1 MNQQVSHMNTDNH
14 HSPGIQISS
23 PRLAGQSGSPVMN
36 AVFRMIVVL
45 SGVFGAAWCFISAF
59 ALPILPLTVFLY
71 SLLFAGAFALIY
83 AVKRFQ
89 YPLILAFCLAYCAAV
104 WYLRESIF
112 QGFIITV
119 NRMMTAYAKHSDY
132 EFPLYLVSVPP
143 AQYSRLCTLF
153 VLFILFIVTGLVSS
167 AVIKKKSFWPAF
179 FATSP
184 LLFAALVFTITPDFS
199 SVLLLFLCWTLLI
212 LTRLPAEKKAGSA
225 KADKGFAVKSDA
237 VSAKVG
243 LFMIPAVLLCFA
255 LILASFPRQSYRH
268 PAEVEKLRT
277 SLIDSATGG
286 SLLNGGKAF
295 AGNVTHVN
303 LADAGQVKFTG
314 KTALQIKSDKQ
325 YPLYLK
331 SFAGSVYTGSSWEL
345 LPDADYT
352 GINQKLGGLNVQNMS
367 NAFFSLTG
375 RQNDPTVRPFGVEV
389 KNVAAAKQCIYAP
402 YNLATTP
409 EQITGVRF
417 INDALIRSGSLFG
430 TNRYGLYAYALPQD
444 KISSSPAG
452 VVLSLTRNSL
462 FRSGSGAAY
471 LSAQHRFSTLNFKNL
486 ADYYKSVL
494 PDSLLNSLEGKTKD
508 FISAEQEYRL
518 FMYDKYTQLPKGTK
532 EKTLGLIKQDKR
544 LNGFFTKDMTGSY
557 SYFSVNDIANA
568 VKQYLGN
575 SCYYTLAPEK
585 TPKGEDFVNYFLTK
599 SHAGYCVHFATSAAV
614 MLRAMGVPAR
624 YAEGYIVT
632 PGDYLTAGADGW
644 ANIRDSRAHAWVE
657 IYEPGLGW
665 QPFDVTPGF
674 NPNRNLTQDN
684 NPVNQPPVS
693 SAEISSVRVESAVSS
708 EPETVSSQ
716 PAKTESLSVGSSS
729 SAEGPKGNPDFKASI
744 TPLALIIAS
753 VALLFACMA
762 LKRRIALTHR
772 SKLFALTD
780 VNKAAIAIYAY
791 LTELE
796 KFGGEISAEVN
807 DTALKARFSRQGI
820 TEAERKMMADFA
832 RQTARGCYERLPKA
846 KRLSFKYI
854 YNLI

>member
-1 MNQQVSHMNTDNH
+1 MNQQVSRMNTDNH
-14 HSPGIQISS
+14 HSSGIQISS
-23 PRLAGQSGSPVMN
+23 PRLAEQPASPVMN
-36 AVFRMIVVL
+36 AVFRIIVVL

-59 ALPILPLTVFLY
+59 VLPVLPLTVFLY
-71 SLLFAGAFALIY
+71 AILFAGAFALVY

-89 YPLILAFCLAYCAAV
+89 YPLILAVCLAYCAAV

-112 QGFIITV
+112 QGFVITA

-167 AVIKKKSFWPAF
+167 AAIKRKSFWPAF

-184 LLFAALVFTITPDFS
+184 LLLAALIFTITPDFS
-199 SVLLLFLCWTLLI
+199 AVLLLFLCWTLLI
-212 LTRLPAEKKAGSA
+212 LTRLPADKMTGPA
-225 KADKGFAVKSDA
+225 KARKAFIMKSDA
-237 VSAKVG
+237 VSAKSG
-243 LFMIPAVLLCFA
+243 LFMIPAILLCFA
-255 LILASFPRQSYRH
+255 LILASFPRQNYRH
-268 PAEVEKLRT
+268 PEEAEKLRT

-286 SLLNGGKAF
+286 SLLNGGKAY

-303 LADAGQVKFTG
+303 LADAGQIKFTG

-331 SFAGSVYTGSSWEL
+331 NFAGSVYTGSSWEL

-352 GINQKLGGLNVQNMS
+352 SINQKLNGLNVQNMS

-375 RQNDPTVRPFGVEV
+375 RQNDPAVRPFGVEV
-389 KNVAAAKQCIYAP
+389 RNIAAAKQCIYAP

-417 INDALIRSGSLFG
+417 VNDALIRSGSLFG

-471 LSAQHRFSTLNFKNL
+471 LSAQNRFGTLNSENL
-486 ADYYKSVL
+486 ADYYKSQL
-494 PDSLLNSLEGKTKD
+494 PDSLLNALEGKTKA

-532 EKTLGLIKQDKR
+532 EKILGLMKQDKQ
-544 LNGFFTKDMTGSY
+544 LNGFFKKDLTS
-557 SYFSVNDIANA
+557 SYFYSSVNDIANA
-568 VKQYLGN
+568 VKKYLGS
-575 SCYYTLAPEK
+575 SCYYTLSPEK

-632 PGDYLTAGADGW
+632 SGDYLTTGADGW

-684 NPVNQPPVS
+684 NPVNRPPVS
-693 SAEISSVRVESAVSS
+693 NAEAGSVQAESTAPS

-716 PAKTESLSVGSSS
+716 PAETGSLPALSS
-729 SAEGPKGNPDFKASI
+729 SAAEEPKGNPDFTASAV
-744 TPLALIIAS
+744 PFVLIIVSA
-753 VALLFACMA
+753 ALLFVCMT
-762 LKRRIALTHR
+762 LKRRIALMHR
-772 SKLFALTD
+772 SKLFALAD

-791 LTELE
+791 LNELE

-807 DTALKARFSRQGI
+807 DTALKARFSREGI

-832 RQTARGCYERLPKA
+832 RQTARRCYERLPKLGRF
-846 KRLSFKYI
+846 KFKYI
-854 YNLI
+854 DNLM